1 MSKKNKIS
9 KKEFNLI
16 QPKNINNN
24 IGYIKERMKKENI
37 GNKSKIEIGK
47 KANTKMGN
55 SHNNL
60 IYNQRPNSSRVNSN
74 KDSKLNN
81 IIKNNNIID
90 KIFSDNKKFFG
101 FSNNSLPSSNRPIS
115 SKINIAN
122 GKSTGQFAKIMK
134 TKKSYQ

>member
-1 MSKKNKIS
+1 
-9 KKEFNLI
+9 
-16 QPKNINNN
+16 
-24 IGYIKERMKKENI
+24 MKKENI

-90 KIFSDNKKFFG
+90 KIFSNNKKFFG

-115 SKINIAN
+115 STINIAT